1 MCRFIFL
8 IYFIY
13 FATTSYINLWIDWE
27 IKFKLYLPVFRSKQ
41 TQQDDEEERHNDRQ
55 REKLKQKEKET
66 SQARAK
72 NALKNVASKFSMK
85 SKLNSS
91 DLANSLSKYVR
102 AWCTVWLYR
111 SWTFNRV
118 IPCYAV
124 CLMFCVMEWT
134 VQDPYSEMYCGC
146 FVRSYHPKRCKYW
159 CW

>member
-8 IYFIY
+8 FIS
-13 FATTSYINLWIDWE
+13 FISPLLYILTYWLIE
-27 IKFKLYLPVFRSKQ
+27 KIKFKLFLPVFRSKQ

-102 AWCTVWLYR
+102 A
-111 SWTFNRV
+111 
-118 IPCYAV
+118 
-124 CLMFCVMEWT
+124 
-134 VQDPYSEMYCGC
+134 
-146 FVRSYHPKRCKYW
+146 
-159 CW
+159 